1 MLEHGVRR
9 PPLPIHL
16 AGRFPPPTSSLIWEQ
31 RPDVQGLT
39 HSLLS
44 GSSMMLESSCGQR
57 ETASTRY
64 HSQTSGCLLAS
75 ALTHHVWSARPFSLS
90 SLPQASPTFKKKT
103 TKKKREKKPQLPTL
117 SSHHPLPLS
126 VSQAPGMSHLY
137 HPVTPPP
144 TATSF
149 CPILPP
155 VPPPLGPQSPMN
167 ERPNH

>member
-1 MLEHGVRR
+1 MRARYEGPRRMLEHGVRG

-75 ALTHHVWSARPFSLS
+75 ALTRHVWSARPFSLS
-90 SLPQASPTFKKKT
+90 SLPQASPTLKKKT
-103 TKKKREKKPQLPTL
+103 RKETTTPNPFQ
-117 SSHHPLPLS
+117 
-126 VSQAPGMSHLY
+126 
-137 HPVTPPP
+137 PPP
-144 TATSF
+144 PPSLCFTSTWNESS
-149 CPILPP
+149 LPP
-155 VPPPLGPQSPMN
+155 GHSPTHCN
-167 ERPNH
+167 